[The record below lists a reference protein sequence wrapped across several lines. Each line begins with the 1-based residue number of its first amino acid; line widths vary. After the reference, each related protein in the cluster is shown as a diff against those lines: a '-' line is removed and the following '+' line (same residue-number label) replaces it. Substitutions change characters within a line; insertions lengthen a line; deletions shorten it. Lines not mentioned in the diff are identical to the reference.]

1 MNLILLFYLMSAR
14 SYIKPENK
22 NEVTVLTKEIKD
34 KDFLSALSIIRG
46 ELKARLINLPEGF
59 KLETAEI
66 RLRIGKPV
74 VLFGTYSTAFLSR
87 NEGVTKNP
95 EDAFICYSEDMNDIF
110 SRLCS
115 FSVHSHLQ
123 SIVNGFITIQGGHR
137 VGICGTAVTD
147 NRGNITSVRD
157 VSSLNIRIAREK
169 PGCSR
174 VIYNTLFHSSLQSII
189 IAGAPM
195 SGKTT
200 VLRDLVRSISD
211 SYDSK
216 KICVIDERQE
226 IAAMNAGFCQ
236 RDVGVNTDVF
246 DLYPKDKA
254 VLNAVK
260 TMSPHLIAMDE
271 LCTDGEI
278 EAISLA
284 ANSGVKFI
292 VTVHA
297 SDYTEILTRPQI
309 KSLLRAYSFEK
320 LVLLKKDIPGEIE
333 GIYDTKELLDEII
346 GRDIGLNRCGAF
358 GDDDFLSA

>member
-1 MNLILLFYLMSAR
+1 M
-14 SYIKPENK
+14 
-22 NEVTVLTKEIKD
+22 TKEIKD
-34 KDFLSALSIIRG
+34 KDFVSALSIIRG
-46 ELKARLINLPEGF
+46 ELKNKLLNLPEAV

-74 VLFGTYSTAFLSR
+74 VLFGTYSAVFLSR

-95 EDAFICYSEDMNDIF
+95 REAFICYSEDMNDIF

-115 FSVHSHLQ
+115 YSVHSHLQ

-137 VGICGTAVTD
+137 VGICGTAVSD

-157 VSSLNIRIAREK
+157 ISSLNIRIAREK
-169 PGCSR
+169 PGCSD
-174 VIYNTLFHSSLQSII
+174 VIFNTLFHSSLQSII

-200 VLRDLVRSISD
+200 VLRDLVKSISD

-216 KICVIDERQE
+216 KVCVIDERQE

-236 RDVGVNTDVF
+236 RDVGINTDVF

-260 TMSPHLIAMDE
+260 TMSPQLIAMDE
-271 LCTDGEI
+271 LCSDSEI
-278 EAISLA
+278 DAISFA

-297 SDYTEILTRPQI
+297 SDYTEILERPQI
-309 KSLLRAYSFEK
+309 KKLLRAYSFEK
-320 LVLLKKDIPGEIE
+320 LVLLKKDIPGAVE

-346 GRDIGLNRCGAF
+346 GRDIGLGRLGAF
-358 GDDDFLSA
+358 GDDGFLTA

>member
-1 MNLILLFYLMSAR
+1 MN
-14 SYIKPENK
+14 
-22 NEVTVLTKEIKD
+22 KEIKD

-46 ELKARLINLPEGF
+46 ELKNKLLNLPEGVKF
-59 KLETAEI
+59 ETAEI

-74 VLFGTYSTAFLSR
+74 VLFGTYSAVFLSR
-87 NEGVTKNP
+87 TEGITKNP
-95 EDAFICYSEDMNDIF
+95 REAFICYSEDMNDIF

-157 VSSLNIRIAREK
+157 ISSLNIRIAREK
-169 PGCSR
+169 QGCSK
-174 VIYNTLFHSSLQSII
+174 VIFNTLFHSSLQSII

-200 VLRDLVRSISD
+200 ILRDLVRTISD
-211 SYDSK
+211 SHNSK
-216 KICVIDERQE
+216 KVCVIDERQE

-254 VLNAVK
+254 VLNAIK
-260 TMSPHLIAMDE
+260 TMSPQLIAMDE
-271 LCTDGEI
+271 LCSDEEI
-278 EAISLA
+278 KAISLG

-309 KSLLRAYSFEK
+309 KRLLRAYSFEK
-320 LVLLKKDIPGEIE
+320 LVLLKKDVPGEIE
-333 GIYDTKELLDEII
+333 GIYDTKEILDEII
-346 GRDIGLNRCGAF
+346 RRDIGLDECGAF
-358 GDDDFLSA
+358 GDESFLSA